1 MNNNSLF
8 TIHLKN
14 ERTRLGL
21 TQAEIASKCGVSRE
35 KWGKY
40 ERGVALAG
48 SEVLF
53 SLVEIGIDIGFLFSG
68 IRAVP
73 LTESETAL
81 LEDYRE
87 SNKQGK
93 EAIEKTASALAATVA
108 LTARKVA

>member
-35 KWGKY
+35 KWEKY

-48 SEVLF
+48 SEVFVL
-53 SLVEIGIDIGFLFSG
+53 IG
-68 IRAVP
+68 
-73 LTESETAL
+73 
-81 LEDYRE
+81 
-87 SNKQGK
+87 
-93 EAIEKTASALAATVA
+93 
-108 LTARKVA
+108 